1 MLERWYP
8 WDWAPNVFAID
19 YAKLQAL
26 GYKGIL
32 FDIDNTLVHHGV
44 DATPKVEALFRELDA
59 MGMKTLLLSD
69 NSAERIQRFN
79 KHIGVPYI
87 AEAGKPDPAAY
98 RRGACRWSRSSAS
111 GTRCSGISGARTAA
125 GWPAFWWI
133 SSACRRR
140 PTTAKSGCWK
150 STSWPAGA
158 EIRAGGT
165 AWGISKNKR
174 CNIPFKPKWV
184 I

>member
-8 WDWAPNVFAID
+8 WGWAPNVFAID

-32 FDIDNTLVHHGV
+32 FDIDNTLVHHGA

-79 KHIGVPYI
+79 KHIGAPYI

-98 RRGACRWSRSSAS
+98 RRGAKMLGLPVDQVVCIGDFIRLPQETHYGKKRVLEKYIMACWRRNPRWRDRL
-111 GTRCSGISGARTAA
+111 G
-125 GWPAFWWI
+125 
-133 SSACRRR
+133 
-140 PTTAKSGCWK
+140 
-150 STSWPAGA
+150 
-158 EIRAGGT
+158 
-165 AWGISKNKR
+165 
-174 CNIPFKPKWV
+174 NIQK
-184 I
+184 

>member
-32 FDIDNTLVHHGV
+32 FDIDNTLVHHGA

-79 KHIGVPYI
+79 KHIGAPYI

-98 RRGACRWSRSSAS
+98 RRGAKPCWACRWSRSSAS

-133 SSACRRR
+133 SSACRSETHYGKKRVLEKYIMACWRR
-140 PTTAKSGCWK
+140 NPRWRDRLG
-150 STSWPAGA
+150 
-158 EIRAGGT
+158 
-165 AWGISKNKR
+165 
-174 CNIPFKPKWV
+174 NIQK
-184 I
+184 

>member
-8 WDWAPNVFAID
+8 WGWAPNVFAID

-32 FDIDNTLVHHGV
+32 FDIDNTLVHHGA

-79 KHIGVPYI
+79 KHIG
-87 AEAGKPDPAAY
+87 APDI
-98 RRGACRWSRSSAS
+98 RGANRCGMASILVDFIRLPQETHYGKKRVLEKYIMACWRRNPRWRDRL
-111 GTRCSGISGARTAA
+111 G
-125 GWPAFWWI
+125 
-133 SSACRRR
+133 
-140 PTTAKSGCWK
+140 
-150 STSWPAGA
+150 
-158 EIRAGGT
+158 
-165 AWGISKNKR
+165 
-174 CNIPFKPKWV
+174 NIQK
-184 I
+184 

>member
-8 WDWAPNVFAID
+8 WGWAPNVFAID

-26 GYKGIL
+26 VYKGIL
-32 FDIDNTLVHHGV
+32 FDIDNTLVHHGA

-79 KHIGVPYI
+79 KHIGAPYI

-98 RRGACRWSRSSAS
+98 RRGAKMLGLPVEQVVCIGDQVFRD
-111 GTRCSGISGARTAA
+111 IHPPAA
-125 GWPAFWWI
+125 GDPL
-133 SSACRRR
+133 RQ
-140 PTTAKSGCWK
+140 K
-150 STSWPAGA
+150 AGA
-158 EIRAGGT
+158 GKVHHGLLAQKSALAGPLGEYPKIRGAYHVL
-165 AWGISKNKR
+165 R
-174 CNIPFKPKWV
+174 YQPDLL
-184 I
+184 

>member
-8 WDWAPNVFAID
+8 WGWAPNVFAID

-32 FDIDNTLVHHGV
+32 FDIDNTLVHHGA

-79 KHIGVPYI
+79 KHIGAPYI

-98 RRGACRWSRSSAS
+98 RRGAKMLGLPVEQVVCIGDQVFRDIRGANRCGMAS
-111 GTRCSGISGARTAA
+111 ILVDFIRLPQETHYGKKRVLEKYIM
-125 GWPAFWWI
+125 
-133 SSACRRR
+133 ACWRRNPR
-140 PTTAKSGCWK
+140 GRNRL
-150 STSWPAGA
+150 G
-158 EIRAGGT
+158 
-165 AWGISKNKR
+165 
-174 CNIPFKPKWV
+174 NIQK
-184 I
+184 

>member
-1 MLERWYP
+1 M
-8 WDWAPNVFAID
+8 FAID

-32 FDIDNTLVHHGV
+32 FDIDNTLVHHGA

-79 KHIGVPYI
+79 KHIGAPYI

-98 RRGACRWSRSSAS
+98 RRGAKMLGLPVEQVVCIGDQVFRDIRGANRCGMAS
-111 GTRCSGISGARTAA
+111 ILVDFPPAA
-125 GWPAFWWI
+125 GDPL
-133 SSACRRR
+133 RQ
-140 PTTAKSGCWK
+140 K
-150 STSWPAGA
+150 AGA
-158 EIRAGGT
+158 GKVHHGLLAQKSALAGPLGEYPKIRGAYHVL
-165 AWGISKNKR
+165 R
-174 CNIPFKPKWV
+174 YQPDLL
-184 I
+184 